1 MFEKTVQEMFYKR
14 ATGPEELPWHSEK
27 PARFLVEA
35 ASRRTSRGRAL
46 DLGCGAVATFT
57 DLVRVVQDAVHG
69 PRGTVIN
76 AFVEQRRVDLSGSL
90 IDESWRIEN
99 VENTPA
105 FGAGER
111 TR

>member
-1 MFEKTVQEMFYKR
+1 
-14 ATGPEELPWHSEK
+14 
-27 PARFLVEA
+27 
-35 ASRRTSRGRAL
+35 
-46 DLGCGAVATFT
+46 
-57 DLVRVVQDAVHG
+57 
-69 PRGTVIN
+69 VIN

-99 VENTPA
+99 VENAPA